1 MSELPAGWARATL
14 GEVAA
19 VASGGTPDRTQ
30 PRFWGGDIPW
40 VTTGEIRFDTI
51 TDSAEKI
58 TPEGLEN
65 SAARV
70 FAAGTLL
77 MAMYGQGRTRG
88 QVARLGI
95 AAATNQA
102 CAAIQPLA
110 HCHPEY
116 LFQYLAAN
124 YPRIRE
130 LGNAGTQQNLNA
142 GLIRGIVLPLP
153 PLREQERIARMALDW
168 DAAIDTTGRLL
179 ANSRRQKQD
188 LMLVLLGGRRHVPG
202 GQGPWTH
209 VDFDAVFERITRK
222 NTRDE
227 RNVLTI
233 SAQHGL
239 VSQLEYF
246 SKSVASEDLRSYTPL
261 TTGDFAYN
269 KSSSS
274 GYPVGAIKPLLAYDS
289 GVVSSLYICFR
300 SRPGVEVDT
309 DFYRLYFEAGML
321 NDAITGIAQEGA
333 RSHGLLNISVRDF
346 FKLPLHLP
354 PLDVQRHVAAIL
366 RVAEAEE
373 RAIVAQRD
381 ALLSE
386 KRALMRDLFGGRRRV
401 RPPRSDQAAPADAVS
416 NA

>member
-1 MSELPAGWARATL
+1 MDDMAQA
-14 GEVAA
+14 
-19 VASGGTPDRTQ
+19 
-30 PRFWGGDIPW
+30 I
-40 VTTGEIRFDTI
+40 
-51 TDSAEKI
+51 
-58 TPEGLEN
+58 
-65 SAARV
+65 SAADAKRFQMMV
-70 FAAGTLL
+70 APVVVIAVLAL
-77 MAMYGQGRTRG
+77 M
-88 QVARLGI
+88 
-95 AAATNQA
+95 
-102 CAAIQPLA
+102 
-110 HCHPEY
+110 
-116 LFQYLAAN
+116 
-124 YPRIRE
+124 
-130 LGNAGTQQNLNA
+130 
-142 GLIRGIVLPLP
+142 VLPLP

-188 LMLVLLGGRRHVPG
+188 LMLVLLGGRRQLPG

-222 NTRDE
+222 NTRDD

-239 VSQLEYF
+239 VSQLDYF
-246 SKSVASEDLRSYTPL
+246 SKTVASEDLRHYTPL
-261 TTGDFAYN
+261 STGDFAYN

-354 PLDVQRHVAAIL
+354 PSLPRQPL
-366 RVAEAEE
+366 
-373 RAIVAQRD
+373 
-381 ALLSE
+381 
-386 KRALMRDLFGGRRRV
+386 
-401 RPPRSDQAAPADAVS
+401 PPRYSPPATAPRSVYR
-416 NA
+416 